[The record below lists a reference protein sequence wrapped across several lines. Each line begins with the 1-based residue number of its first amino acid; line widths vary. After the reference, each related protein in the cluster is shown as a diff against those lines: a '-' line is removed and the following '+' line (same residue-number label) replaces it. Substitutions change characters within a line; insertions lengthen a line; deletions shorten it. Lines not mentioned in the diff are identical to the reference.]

1 MKLRHKLLLLALIPL
16 PLLLLLGLGTIRPL
30 LLQHAEAQE
39 AQSANQLF
47 RRVDRVASSL
57 LLERQA
63 SLDPDD
69 RDGLLQ
75 RRRVVDEATS
85 ELLTYLDTAR
95 VPAPLQ
101 RQLQDWSTQLQGLP
115 QRRAQIDSNSRASF
129 RHRQFSSLVAPAADL
144 RDRYAVYMQ
153 DPALTEWLRALAH
166 LVRLTD
172 AVLATQDFVS
182 VAIDRGRLSAE
193 IERALTASVAQE
205 NLERRLL
212 TEVTINPQI
221 SAQLQDLFNNPN
233 IALRQSVVDS
243 ATGYTGVSD
252 ELVQLNRALGYGGM
266 LHHFKNYVLR
276 HESRHREAVQSHGS
290 AALMAI
296 DRLRQ
301 NFPDAALDQTEL
313 QTVSD
318 TIQAYLDALP
328 RVDEAFDRGASI
340 PEIDAAV
347 KIDDQPALD
356 ALQVLAQW
364 IPPLDTAY
372 WGLLTEELASEMPR
386 IQGQLQLDLENLAA
400 DTVSSTRNQLLV
412 LVAGAGLVLL
422 LTSLFTASVYRRLSG
437 DIQRFLSQIRA
448 AVASGDTSLQL
459 DTSGQDELTEIQ
471 QAVQRQNQ
479 RLEELAALTRQ
490 VAQGNLATLPE
501 PLSERDQ
508 LALSIRE
515 LGLSAREVVEQAEA
529 IAEGDYSQQVKQ
541 RSDEDALARALNQMS
556 KALRRFHADVARARW
571 SNEGQLAL
579 LKVLSQS
586 EDLDHI
592 GRSLLRT
599 LLRQLGAT
607 MGLVL
612 VKRDEG
618 LTVIGQAGLPA
629 DTAIHTRLQTDE
641 GLVGRAL
648 QAEQTLLVDDLPP
661 DYLRISS
668 GLGDAPVRA
677 VTVTGLRV
685 GGEPVGAIELGW
697 TQAPDERAIAFL
709 DLAAESLA
717 IGLDAELARE
727 RTEELLAETQR
738 QAGRLEEQQEALR
751 SSNEELEEQTQALRQ
766 SEEELKSQREELQT
780 TNEELEER
788 GEALERQ
795 RTQLE
800 KVAEDLRT
808 ATRYKSEFL
817 ANMSHELR
825 TPLNSMLILAAQF
838 ARNEDGNLS
847 EDQQQSARVIHDSG
861 KDLLELI
868 NEILDLSKIEAGQM
882 RIQPET
888 VRLEPLIGELLR
900 QFQAQAS
907 NKQLALNFHQD
918 AALSASITTDR
929 QRLTQILRN
938 LISNALKFT
947 AKGEV
952 SVHFEPAPSVD
963 SPDLMQVRVCDS
975 GIGIAADKLEEI
987 FEPFIQADGSTSRKY
1002 GGTGLG
1008 LSICREL
1015 AKLLGGHISA
1025 RSETGKGSE
1034 FTLVISTTLSGER
1047 RSAAAE
1053 LPTASAPAP
1062 EVPAR
1067 VQPSASTPA
1076 ESGGQAEPSLIE
1088 QVIDDDRDHCEI
1100 GQGILIIEDDL
1111 RFAALMR
1118 DLVRRRGRRA
1128 LVAADGSSGLQ
1139 LAEQW
1144 RPAGIILDLRLPDLD
1159 GLRVL
1164 DALKQSLQT
1173 RHIPVHVISA
1183 SDPSTEALQR
1193 GAIGFLS
1200 KPAEADDLLA
1210 VLASI
1215 ERKQTQQ
1222 RRILV
1227 VEDDDA
1233 SRQAITSLLVNDH
1246 TDIITTGSGEDA
1258 LQRITAESFDCVVLD
1273 LGLQDIDGFEL
1284 LRRLHAEGDNEPPPV
1299 VVYTGRELSRE
1310 QHKELSELAQSVVVK
1325 GAESPERLLDEVTLF
1340 VHALNEQLPSHQRAV
1355 LERIHSGKALFE
1367 GRQLLLVDDD
1377 LRNSFALSGVLKKQ
1391 GFEVHIADNGELA
1404 LERLRQ
1410 APDTDIVL
1418 MDIMMPVMDGYET
1431 MRAMRADPALAEI
1444 PVIALTAKAM
1454 PEDRRRC
1461 IEAGANDYLGKPVEL
1476 DRLLAMIRLWL
1487 SRA

>member
-16 PLLLLLGLGTIRPL
+16 PLLLLLGIGTVQPL
-30 LLQHAEAQE
+30 LQQHREAREAQ
-39 AQSANQLF
+39 QANQLF
-47 RRVDRVASSL
+47 RRVDRVTRQL

-63 SLDPDD
+63 SIGGTDPRTLQD
-69 RDGLLQ
+69 RRQEVDA
-75 RRRVVDEATS
+75 VVGDWLAFVESA
-85 ELLTYLDTAR
+85 D

-101 RQLQDWSTQLQGLP
+101 RQVLTWSTELQSLP
-115 QRRAQIDSNSRASF
+115 QRRELIDKNSRATF
-129 RHRQFSSLVAPAADL
+129 RHRQLSSLAAPSADL

-153 DPALTEWLRALAH
+153 DPALTEWMRALAH

-172 AVLATQDFVS
+172 AVLATQDYVS
-182 VAIDRGRLSAE
+182 MAIDRGRLDAG
-193 IERALTASVAQE
+193 IERALTASAAQE

-221 SAQLQDLFNNPN
+221 SAQLQDLFDNPN
-233 IALRQSVVDS
+233 IALRQDVVDS
-243 ATGYTGVSD
+243 ATGFTGVSD
-252 ELVQLNRALGYGGM
+252 ELVQLRRALGYGGM
-266 LHHFKNYVLR
+266 LHQFKNYVLR
-276 HESRHREAVQSHGS
+276 HQPRYRAAAERHGGEALL
-290 AALMAI
+290 ALA
-296 DRLRQ
+296 RLRN
-301 NFPDAALDQTEL
+301 NFPDAALDEREL
-313 QTVSD
+313 QSVSD
-318 TIQAYLDALP
+318 TIQAYLDALA
-328 RVDEAFDRGASI
+328 RVDTLRAQGAAIEA
-340 PEIDAAV
+340 IDDAV
-347 KIDDQPALD
+347 RIDDQPALD
-356 ALQVLAQW
+356 ALNALSQW
-364 IPPLDTAY
+364 TPPIDAAY
-372 WGLLTEELASEMPR
+372 WALLTEELASEMSR
-386 IQGQLQLDLENLAA
+386 IQGQLQLDLEALTADTLNRARRNLAM
-400 DTVSSTRNQLLV
+400 LIG
-412 LVAGAGLVLL
+412 GAALVLL
-422 LTSLFTASVYRRLSG
+422 LTGLFTASVYRRLSG
-437 DIQRFLSQIRA
+437 GIQRFLAQIRA
-448 AVASGDTSLQL
+448 AVASGDTSVALQ
-459 DTSGQDELTEIQ
+459 SEGQDELTEIQ
-471 QAVQRQNQ
+471 QAVQRQNL
-479 RLEELAALTRQ
+479 RLNGLADLTRQ
-490 VAQGNLATLPE
+490 ISQGELTQLPE
-501 PLSERDQ
+501 PLSDRDH
-508 LALSIRE
+508 LALAVRD
-515 LGLSAREVVEQAEA
+515 LGLSAREVVEQAKA
-529 IAEGDYSQQVKQ
+529 IAEGDYSVAVAE
-541 RSDEDALARALNQMS
+541 RSDDDTLAQALNQMS
-556 KALRRFHADVARARW
+556 ASLRSFHADVQRARW
-571 SNEGQLAL
+571 ANEGQLAL
-579 LKVLSQS
+579 LKTLSQT
-586 EDLDHI
+586 DALADI
-592 GRSLLRT
+592 GKALLRT
-599 LLRQLGAT
+599 LLRHLGAT
-607 MGLVL
+607 MGLIL
-612 VKRDEG
+612 IKRDAQ
-618 LTVIGQAGLPA
+618 LQAIARIGLPA
-629 DTAIHTRLQTDE
+629 DAVIAERLDPDE

-648 QAEQTLLVDDLPP
+648 HQAQTLAVSDLPP
-661 DYLRISS
+661 DYLRVRS
-668 GLGDAPVRA
+668 GLGEASVRA

-697 TQAPDERAIAFL
+697 AQAPDERHIGFL

-727 RTEELLAETQR
+727 RTQELLAETQR
-738 QAGRLEEQQEALR
+738 QASRLEEQQEALR

-847 EDQQQSARVIHDSG
+847 EEQQQSARVIHDSG

-888 VRLEPLIGELLR
+888 VALKPLVEELQR
-900 QFQAQAS
+900 HFQATAAS
-907 NKQLALNFHQD
+907 KQLRLSFHQ
-918 AALSASITTDR
+918 AAELGGAINTDR
-929 QRLTQILRN
+929 QRLIQILRN

-947 AKGEV
+947 AQGEV
-952 SVHFEPAPSVD
+952 TVHLEPAAASD
-963 SPDLMQVRVCDS
+963 GSAMLKVRVCDS
-975 GIGIAADKLEEI
+975 GIGIAADKLDEI

-1002 GGTGLG
+1002 DGTGLG

-1015 AKLLGGHISA
+1015 AKLLGGQISA
-1025 RSETGKGSE
+1025 SSEPGKGSE
-1034 FTLVISTTLSGER
+1034 FRLLISAKLGGT
-1047 RSAAAE
+1047 AAE
-1053 LPTASAPAP
+1053 PVTEPATAPSSQTLPPDPSIEPQASPQAAS
-1062 EVPAR
+1062 
-1067 VQPSASTPA
+1067 QPTQ
-1076 ESGGQAEPSLIE
+1076 ESVLEAA
-1088 QVIDDDRDHCEI
+1088 IDDDRDQCEV

-1111 RFAALMR
+1111 RFAAVMR
-1118 DLVRRRGRRA
+1118 DVVRRRGRRA

-1144 RPAGIILDLRLPDLD
+1144 RPAGIVLDLRLPDLD

-1164 DALKQSLQT
+1164 DALKQSLHT

-1183 SDPSTEALQR
+1183 SDPSTDALQR

-1200 KPAEADDLLA
+1200 KPAEAEDLQA

-1215 ERKQTQQ
+1215 ERKQSPQ

-1227 VEDDDA
+1227 VEDDEA
-1233 SRQAITSLLVNDH
+1233 SRQAITSLLINDQ
-1246 TDIITTGSGEDA
+1246 TEIVTTASGEDA
-1258 LQRITAESFDCVVLD
+1258 LHRITAEHFDCVVLD
-1273 LGLQDIDGFEL
+1273 LGLQDIDGFEF
-1284 LRRLHAEGDNEPPPV
+1284 LRRLHAESQDDHPPV

-1310 QHKELSELAQSVVVK
+1310 QHRELSELAQSVVVK

-1355 LERIHSGKALFE
+1355 LERIHSGRALFE

-1431 MRAMRADPALAEI
+1431 MRAMRADPALANI

-1461 IEAGANDYLGKPVEL
+1461 IEAGANDYLGKPVDL

>member
-16 PLLLLLGLGTIRPL
+16 PLLVLLGIGTVQPL
-30 LLQHAEAQE
+30 LQQHREARE
-39 AQSANQLF
+39 ARQANQLF
-47 RRVDRVASSL
+47 RRVDRVTSQL
-57 LLERQA
+57 LLEREASIDDSDPQTLQERRQA
-63 SLDPDD
+63 
-69 RDGLLQ
+69 
-75 RRRVVDEATS
+75 VDEAVDAWLAFV
-85 ELLTYLDTAR
+85 EDAN

-101 RQLQDWSTQLQGLP
+101 RQVQAWSTALQTLS
-115 QRRAQIDSNSRASF
+115 QRREQIDANARATF
-129 RHRQFSSLVAPAADL
+129 RHRQLSSLAAPSADL

-153 DPALTEWLRALAH
+153 DPALTEWMRALAH

-172 AVLATQDFVS
+172 AVLATQDYVS
-182 VAIDRGRLSAE
+182 MAIDRGRLDAE
-193 IERALTASVAQE
+193 IERALTASAAQE

-221 SAQLQDLFNNPN
+221 SAQLQDLFNDPN
-233 IALRQSVVDS
+233 IALRQKVVDS

-252 ELVQLNRALGYGGM
+252 ELVQLRRALGYGGM
-266 LHHFKNYVLR
+266 LHQFKNYVLR
-276 HESRHREAVQSHGS
+276 HQPRYRTAAEKNGGEALL
-290 AALMAI
+290 ALA
-296 DRLRQ
+296 RLRN
-301 NFPDAALDQTEL
+301 NFPDAALDEREL

-318 TIQAYLDALP
+318 TIQAYLDALA
-328 RVDEAFDRGASI
+328 RVDTLRAQGASI
-340 PEIDAAV
+340 EAIDGAV
-347 KIDDQPALD
+347 KIDDQPALNALNALSQWTPPID
-356 ALQVLAQW
+356 A
-364 IPPLDTAY
+364 AY
-372 WGLLTEELASEMPR
+372 WALLTEELASEMLR
-386 IQGQLQLDLENLAA
+386 IQGQLQVDLEALTTDTLNQARRNLAM
-400 DTVSSTRNQLLV
+400 LIG
-412 LVAGAGLVLL
+412 GAALVLL
-422 LTSLFTASVYRRLSG
+422 LTGLFTASVYRRLSG
-437 DIQRFLSQIRA
+437 GIQHFLVQIRA
-448 AVASGDTSLQL
+448 AVASGDTSVTLQS
-459 DTSGQDELTEIQ
+459 DGQDELTEIQ

-479 RLEELAALTRQ
+479 RLSGLAALTRQ
-490 VAQGNLATLPE
+490 MAQGDLANLPE
-501 PLSERDQ
+501 PLSDRDH
-508 LALSIRE
+508 LALAVRD

-529 IAEGDYSQQVKQ
+529 IAEGDYSVAVTE
-541 RSDEDALARALNQMS
+541 RSEGDTLAQALNQMS
-556 KALRRFHADVARARW
+556 ASLRRFHADVERARW

-579 LKVLSQS
+579 LKTLSQS
-586 EDLDHI
+586 EDLADI
-592 GRSLLRT
+592 GQALVST
-599 LLRQLGAT
+599 LLGHLGAT

-612 VKRDEG
+612 IKRNTQ
-618 LTVIGQAGLPA
+618 LQAIAQIGLPA
-629 DTAIHTRLQTDE
+629 DAAIADRLNLND

-648 QAEQTLLVDDLPP
+648 HQTKTLVVDDLPP
-661 DYLRISS
+661 DYLRVRS

-677 VTVTGLRV
+677 VTITGLRV
-685 GGEPVGAIELGW
+685 GGNPVGAIELGW
-697 TQAPDERAIAFL
+697 NQRPDERLTGFL

-727 RTEELLAETQR
+727 RTQELLAETQR
-738 QAGRLEEQQEALR
+738 QASRLEEQQEALR

-800 KVAEDLRT
+800 TVAEDLRT

-838 ARNEDGNLS
+838 ARNEDGNLN
-847 EDQQQSARVIHDSG
+847 EEQQQSARVIHDSG

-882 RIQPET
+882 RIEPES
-888 VRLEPLIGELLR
+888 VALEPLVEELRR
-900 QFQAQAS
+900 QFQATAATKKLHLS
-907 NKQLALNFHQD
+907 FHLATELGGTVH
-918 AALSASITTDR
+918 TDR
-929 QRLTQILRN
+929 QRLIQILRN

-947 AKGEV
+947 TQGEV
-952 SVHFEPAPSVD
+952 SVHLERAESD
-963 SPDLMQVRVCDS
+963 NGGAMLQVRVCDS
-975 GIGIAADKLEEI
+975 GIGIAADKLEDI

-1015 AKLLGGHISA
+1015 AKLLGGQISA
-1025 RSETGKGSE
+1025 RSEPGKGSE
-1034 FTLVISTTLSGER
+1034 FSLLISAQLGGPSQAPESG
-1047 RSAAAE
+1047 AAAPSQAAR
-1053 LPTASAPAP
+1053 PTVSTSITQPASRAPSQP
-1062 EVPAR
+1062 
-1067 VQPSASTPA
+1067 VQ
-1076 ESGGQAEPSLIE
+1076 ESVLEAA
-1088 QVIDDDRDHCEI
+1088 IDDDRDHCET

-1139 LAEQW
+1139 LAEKW
-1144 RPAGIILDLRLPDLD
+1144 RPAGIVLDLRLPDLD

-1164 DALKQSLQT
+1164 DALKQSLHT

-1183 SDPSTEALQR
+1183 TDPSTDALQR

-1200 KPAEADDLLA
+1200 KPAEAEDLQA

-1215 ERKQTQQ
+1215 ERKQSPE

-1227 VEDDDA
+1227 VEDDEA
-1233 SRQAITSLLVNDH
+1233 SRKAITSLLINDQ
-1246 TDIITTGSGEDA
+1246 TEIVTTGSGEDA
-1258 LQRITAESFDCVVLD
+1258 LQKIRKDHFDCVVLD
-1273 LGLQDIDGFEL
+1273 LGLQDIDGFEF
-1284 LRRLHAEGDNEPPPV
+1284 LRRLHAEPQQDHPPV
-1299 VVYTGRELSRE
+1299 VVYTGRELSRD
-1310 QHKELSELAQSVVVK
+1310 QHRELSELAQSVVVK

-1355 LERIHSGKALFE
+1355 LERIHSGRALFE

-1431 MRAMRADPALAEI
+1431 MRAMRADPALAHI

-1461 IEAGANDYLGKPVEL
+1461 IEAGANDYLGKPVDL